1 MYFWVENEAIQII
14 VKFSKLKKKSL
25 LGDRELCD
33 KYDFTTDI
41 ECNLATPKI
50 AKKKIKLIRNSKISM
65 NGLINVQGSEEIK
78 LTRSD
83 RAFSRQYLCATIAYK
98 KVSFLKNI
106 QNVRYLI
113 ILGQFCSVYHSA
125 FHFASFFYEISQPC
139 AYVLWYVLT
148 DSTIQQKRNKLSVN
162 TRFVSSAIWTSSK
175 YS

>member
-1 MYFWVENEAIQII
+1 MYFWVENEAIQIF

-33 KYDFTTDI
+33 KCDFTTDI

-113 ILGQFCSVYHSA
+113 ILGQFCSVYH
-125 FHFASFFYEISQPC
+125 
-139 AYVLWYVLT
+139 VLT